1 MFLNL
6 LSPRTS
12 YREEEPA
19 EFQID
24 DTYSVP
30 GVGTVVSGTT
40 LRGLIKLND
49 TLLLGPDPLG
59 NFLPIAVKSI
69 HRKRMPVKEV
79 RGGQTASFALK
90 KIKRSSIRKGMV
102 MVSPRL
108 NPQASWEFEA
118 EILVLH
124 HPTTISPRYQAM
136 VHCGSIR
143 QTATILSMDKDCLR
157 TGDKATVH
165 FRFIKTPEYLHI
177 DQRLV
182 FREGRTKAVGTIT
195 KLLQTTNNSPMN
207 SKPQQIKMQSTKKG
221 PLSKREDGPSGGP
234 ALGVPPPGDEACS
247 LGASQSA
254 LSSSLQPTSK
264 PSSGGRRRG
273 GQRHK
278 VKSQGACA
286 TPASGC

>member
-1 MFLNL
+1 
-6 LSPRTS
+6 
-12 YREEEPA
+12 
-19 EFQID
+19 
-24 DTYSVP
+24 
-30 GVGTVVSGTT
+30 
-40 LRGLIKLND
+40 
-49 TLLLGPDPLG
+49 
-59 NFLPIAVKSI
+59 
-69 HRKRMPVKEV
+69 
-79 RGGQTASFALK
+79 
-90 KIKRSSIRKGMV
+90 MV

-221 PLSKREDGPSGGP
+221 PLSKREEGGP
-234 ALGVPPPGDEACS
+234 CGVPAAGGPPTGDEASS
-247 LGASQSA
+247 LGTAQAASTSG
-254 LSSSLQPTSK
+254 LQPQPK

-278 VKSQGACA
+278 VKSGACV

>member
-1 MFLNL
+1 M
-6 LSPRTS
+6 
-12 YREEEPA
+12 A
-19 EFQID
+19 
-24 DTYSVP
+24 
-30 GVGTVVSGTT
+30 
-40 LRGLIKLND
+40 
-49 TLLLGPDPLG
+49 
-59 NFLPIAVKSI
+59 
-69 HRKRMPVKEV
+69 
-79 RGGQTASFALK
+79 
-90 KIKRSSIRKGMV
+90 
-102 MVSPRL
+102 
-108 NPQASWEFEA
+108 
-118 EILVLH
+118 
-124 HPTTISPRYQAM
+124 

-221 PLSKREDGPSGGP
+221 PLTKREEGGPSGGP
-234 ALGVPPPGDEACS
+234 AVGAPPPGDEACS
-247 LGASQSA
+247 LGAAQPA
-254 LSSSLQPTSK
+254 ASSSLQLQPK

-278 VKSQGACA
+278 VKSQGACV